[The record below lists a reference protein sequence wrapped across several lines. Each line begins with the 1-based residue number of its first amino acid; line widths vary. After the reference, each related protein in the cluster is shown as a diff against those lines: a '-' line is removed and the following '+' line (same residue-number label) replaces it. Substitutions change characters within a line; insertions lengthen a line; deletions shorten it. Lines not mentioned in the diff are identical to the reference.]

1 MTNAINGAR
10 LAAIAAAFA
19 ASSVAFAADAPKGAM
34 GKAIAASDTIHC
46 YGVNACKGLNDCK
59 TAANACKGQADC
71 KGHGFKATKASE
83 CLSQGGI
90 IADLK

>member
-10 LAAIAAAFA
+10 MAAIAAALA
-19 ASSVAFAADAPKGAM
+19 ASSLAFAADAPKGAM
-34 GKAIAASDTIHC
+34 GKAIAASDMVHC

-71 KGHGFKATKASE
+71 KGLGFKATKATE
-83 CLSQGGI
+83 CLAKGGI
-90 IADLK
+90 ISDLN